1 MVGQSDGA
9 KGIQEPDA
17 CQPCDVREAKREELS
32 NLSFA
37 CFFTRLYIMN
47 RYIYIFKYIYLYI
60 YIYIYIHV
68 HIYIY
73 INIHIFLV
81 EHTQGFSKIWSVS
94 KMSGVLEKQV
104 FHLVLTISM
113 VLCGV

>member
-47 RYIYIFKYIYLYI
+47 RYIYIYI
-60 YIYIYIHV
+60 
-68 HIYIY
+68 
-73 INIHIFLV
+73 
-81 EHTQGFSKIWSVS
+81 
-94 KMSGVLEKQV
+94 
-104 FHLVLTISM
+104 
-113 VLCGV
+113 